1 MKKINYLLIAA
12 IASLTVASCQK
23 EQAEQFTPAGQ
34 GAGQEFTVSLP
45 EVTKT
50 ALVEGKTVWAKN
62 DSLWVSNGTLTEK
75 IGVPEESWGQKSF
88 TFKTKGT
95 MITPETPN
103 MYMVYPYEAAVDV
116 YEGKVRV
123 KVPGVQDGQFKNA
136 NIAAAQT
143 TTYSVS
149 LKNVTA
155 VLKVNIPDAVP
166 VPIHA
171 ISINGNKLAGT
182 CSIDFSGTE
191 PAVTATGTGNSVA
204 IMPEGLTGDF
214 YAAVI
219 PGTYDAGFSMTAA
232 TVDFDKACETKTTKS
247 AKTVKINELVDL
259 GSIGTNLQK
268 LNGDGSETNPW
279 QLENIGHMIAFA
291 YAVNE
296 GRTFEGEYLK
306 VMNDISGI
314 SIPAGEFSTT
324 YSTSAGYKLQGVPFQ
339 GDFDGN
345 GKTLTLDIN
354 SNSVGRVNDLGL
366 FGGLGD
372 GAKVHNLVL
381 AGRVASSRNY
391 TGALA
396 GYVYSDEKGVTIS
409 NVTNKANVSGNNN
422 IGGLFGRCSANKDD
436 LLVIENCKNEGN
448 VTASSFGIGGI
459 VGYAADAGVFK
470 IIKGCSNSGDIKGQY
485 SIGGLIGYAYYTN
498 ITDCTNSGTV
508 TGTTDGGS
516 VYGVFSN
523 KFAWYPNSN
532 DYARGVGGIAGWAQT
547 LTVRNCSNSG
557 EVTGIT
563 KVGGVLGSMYFVS
576 AYDCSNSGK
585 VSATGSINATLN
597 NMSMAGGIVG
607 WVYVAYRV
615 QDCTNFGEISGKGC
629 IGGLVGYLNHG
640 STSNT
645 IALTVQNGI
654 NKGKVTGSSYGVGGI
669 CGMAMSVASNRNA
682 VIKGCVNEHDIT
694 NTGAYTGGIV
704 GNFYDMNN
712 AKSGI
717 IQDCVNN
724 ANVTGL
730 YANGGIAGFTQGRT
744 TGCALTVFNC
754 ENNGNVLAT
763 DTEDGL
769 LSGGIVGYVNDLNKD
784 ATCGLFLYNCVN
796 NGKVQYSE
804 ASLAKPYVGGII
816 GQLQYGKM
824 ENVANTGT
832 VGTVSGTPAE
842 GADAYLGGVA
852 GTVDNTAKA
861 NYSYFKENTFAK
873 AIGTASTATPGDY
886 LLSFD
891 TDGLLPIIVTIGE
904 QDASTVDDAL
914 NLWVGDKTD
923 YLKWTWKSGGPAFV
937 KE

>member
-95 MITPETPN
+95 MITDEAPN
-103 MYMVYPYEAAVDV
+103 LYVVYPYEAAAGVKD
-116 YEGKVRV
+116 GKVSV

-155 VLKVNIPDAVP
+155 ILKVNIADDQPI
-166 VPIHA
+166 PIHA
-171 ISINGNKLAGT
+171 LSINGNNLAGT
-182 CSIDFSGTE
+182 CTVDFSGDAPVLT
-191 PAVTATGTGNSVA
+191 PTSKGNSVA
-204 IMPEGLTGDF
+204 IMAEGLTGDF

-219 PGTYDAGFSMTAA
+219 PGTYEAGFSLTAA
-232 TVDFDKACETKTTKS
+232 TVDFEHACETKTTKS
-247 AKTVKINELVDL
+247 AKTVNVNELVNL
-259 GSIGTNLQK
+259 GTIGKNLQP
-268 LNGDGSETNPW
+268 LNGAGTQAEPW

-306 VMNDISGI
+306 VMNDIEGVTTPAGNFSFTYASSSGYKISGI
-314 SIPAGEFSTT
+314 
-324 YSTSAGYKLQGVPFQ
+324 PFQ

-345 GKTLTLDIN
+345 NKTLTLDLN
-354 SNSVGRVNDLGL
+354 SSSVGRTNGIGL
-366 FGGLGD
+366 FGGIAD
-372 GAKVHNLVL
+372 GANVHDLIL
-381 AGRVASSRNY
+381 AGKVSTSGNL

-396 GYVYSDEKGVTIS
+396 GHVLSAEKGVKIT
-409 NVTNKANVSGNNN
+409 NVINKAAVGGNNN
-422 IGGLFGRCSANKDD
+422 IGGLIGQAGASVQD
-436 LLVIENCKNEGN
+436 LLIVDNCKNEGS
-448 VTASSFGIGGI
+448 VTASSYAIGGI
-459 VGYAADAGVFK
+459 IGLCGHQAVYKTVSN
-470 IIKGCSNSGDIKGQY
+470 CTNSGSVKGQY
-485 SIGGLIGYAYYTN
+485 SIGGVVGYAYN
-498 ITDCTNSGTV
+498 VNFTDCSNSGKI
-508 TGTTDGGS
+508 TGTTACGG
-516 VYGVFSN
+516 VYGVFSG
-523 KFAWYPNSN
+523 KFTWSPDSN
-532 DYARGVGGIAGWAQT
+532 YNRGIGGVAGWYQNGTA
-547 LTVRNCSNSG
+547 RNCSNTG

-576 AYDCSNSGK
+576 VYDCSNSGK

-640 STSNT
+640 ATSNT

-682 VIKGCVNEHDIT
+682 LIKGCVNEHDIT

-717 IQDCVNN
+717 IQNCVNN

-769 LSGGIVGYVNDLNKD
+769 LSGGIVGYVNGLNKD

-873 AIGTASTATPGDY
+873 AVGTASTATPGDY
-886 LLSFD
+886 LLSFN